1 MTEVV
6 VIVRF
11 AKESFKGRKLI
22 SLALTATFI
31 FSSVSSVLL
40 TSCKKGD
47 DKKVRPADYG
57 SYGSDLARKI
67 ANDHPDRRPY
77 SEGEKATGEFVKE
90 EMIKLK
96 YEPEVQSFTTKNGTS
111 ANYVVKIPGTGFYS
125 ENEEGKVTTKHRI
138 AIIGAHYDNL
148 PPETKK
154 VENTKITTGKK
165 SDVETTPLVYSFDGI
180 SDNASGTACL
190 LTAMKAFSEYPPFS
204 YDVYFVAFGAGNDD
218 YAGAREFYNS
228 LTDEE
233 KLRIDVMYCMESLYA
248 GDKVYASSGYKSLNS
263 ETRYKMR
270 RKLYQAY
277 DVCFA
282 NTLYTNYGFDLYY
295 NESGVKADLNGDGK
309 EDIYNEVSANKS
321 DYIVFDEAGVP
332 IVFFDSFE
340 YNFTKL
346 EEMKESKNLNLQN
359 YGGMIRKTHDDS
371 TAFLDSVLVEPDYDR
386 DGDGEIDCSGDRL
399 QIRINAIAFII
410 VEALLKGSDYGMT
423 KAQYDEYLE
432 KKAKEA
438 AQATAV
444 TATGTDVT
452 TSAESKRVSE
462 TTTETAEVTTEE
474 TTTAATT
481 TTKKATATTKKK
493 ATATTKK
500 KATATTKKKK

>member
-1 MTEVV
+1 M
-6 VIVRF
+6 RS
-11 AKESFKGRKLI
+11 AKKSFKGRKLI
-22 SLALTATFI
+22 TLALTATFI
-31 FSSVSSVLL
+31 FSSMTSVLL

-67 ANDHPDRRPY
+67 AAEHPDRRPY

-96 YEPEVQSFTTKNGTS
+96 FEPEVQTFTTKNGTS
-111 ANYVVKIPGTGFYS
+111 ANYVVKIPGTGFYD
-125 ENEEGKVTTKHRI
+125 ENAEGKIITKHRI

-154 VENTKITTGKK
+154 VENTKTTNAKK
-165 SDVETTPLVYSFDGI
+165 GASETTALEYSYDGI

-218 YAGAREFYNS
+218 FAGAREFYNS

-248 GDKVYASSGYKSLNS
+248 GDKVYASSGFKSLNS

-295 NESGVKADLNGDGK
+295 NESGVKTDLNGDGT

-332 IVFFDSFE
+332 VVFFDSYE
-340 YNFTKL
+340 YNFTKM

-359 YGGMIRKTHDDS
+359 YGGIIRRTHDDS

-386 DGDGEIDCSGDRL
+386 NGDGEIDCSGDRL
-399 QIRINAIAFII
+399 QIRINAVAFII

-438 AQATAV
+438 ALATAV
-444 TATGTDVT
+444 TATGTET
-452 TSAESKRVSE
+452 ATSVDRKSTSE

-500 KATATTKKKK
+500 KKATATTKKKK